1 MCASADSG
9 FVMSMNWLSWLR
21 PKKSWITADRLFDV
35 TSLMGES
42 TPPLEAGSYVLM
54 RSRIRRS
61 VRARPWRHAFSSSS
75 PVVRMR
81 RLPRWSM
88 SSTEAC
94 PFAMFSS
101 RRSASTT
108 SMPSSES
115 TRRFRSTLSISP
127 RRWFTL

>member
-1 MCASADSG
+1 MCASAESG

-21 PKKSWITADRLFDV
+21 PKKSWITAERLFDV
-35 TSLMGES
+35 TSLIGES
-42 TPPLEAGSYVLM
+42 TPLFGSYELM
-54 RSRIRRS
+54 RSRMRRS
-61 VRARPWRHAFSSSS
+61 VRARPWRQAFSSSS

-88 SSTEAC
+88 SSTE
-94 PFAMFSS
+94 PRPVAMFSS

-115 TRRFRSTLSISP
+115 TRRPRSTFPNSP